1 DEHLDSDD
9 DSVQEDYTIPYDQ
22 YLATKESQDVP
33 TEASPIPPTAA
44 YILQTLTDLT
54 IQVEGHRKVNQE
66 QALVNASLSV
76 ELDQCLGFS
85 NSWYSKKAQLAQ
97 HTLYDGHKLLQPSH
111 APVTVSDSHE
121 TLLETEVSRM
131 KMSQKLGH
139 VTPVDYTKLNALQFV
154 DRSTKSV
161 HTKPYQAKHVVN
173 TSINAWNATKNT
185 VARIVPIWKP
195 TGRRFNLHDIFG
207 SRTST
212 EPIVKPSKLTPCVSP
227 STNATL
233 SLEPIFEPVELSLSV
248 SSCASLTIT
257 MVSRF
262 FDYRLSDRKAG
273 FNGISSIFY

>member
-139 VTPVDYTKLNALQFV
+139 VTPVDYTKLNALYDQFI
-154 DRSTKSV
+154 
-161 HTKPYQAKHVVN
+161 PQN
-173 TSINAWNATKNT
+173 
-185 VARIVPIWKP
+185 
-195 TGRRFNLHDIFG
+195 
-207 SRTST
+207 
-212 EPIVKPSKLTPCVSP
+212 
-227 STNATL
+227 
-233 SLEPIFEPVELSLSV
+233 ELS
-248 SSCASLTIT
+248 
-257 MVSRF
+257 RE
-262 FDYRLSDRKAG
+262 
-273 FNGISSIFY
+273 